1 METCSDS
8 ERPSKYQRTFTRD
21 RRTVSLDWFEF
32 FARDLIWSGT
42 WPGFRSVFFLSPVRG
57 EFRLESSSW
66 SEFFIFLKNCLHL
79 VRSEISGSRLKNT
92 PGKTRP
98 KKIYPDADFFRVTV
112 RIFLYNSIYVHFWN
126 RSFLV
131 SNDGNLAF
139 SSIKSSYH
147 VLKDFWKIF
156 LSKDQRSFVIEPTA
170 GPPLQ
175 VRNKLLI
182 TFETEMN
189 CKGKVNPRLC
199 L

>member
-1 METCSDS
+1 MV
-8 ERPSKYQRTFTRD
+8 RIFY
-21 RRTVSLDWFEF
+21 LFEK
-32 FARDLIWSGT
+32 
-42 WPGFRSVFFLSPVRG
+42 LSSFGPVRNIWISFEKYSG
-57 EFRLESSSW
+57 QNPTEKNLPRCGFFSGHSS
-66 SEFFIFLKNCLHL
+66 N
-79 VRSEISGSRLKNT
+79 
-92 PGKTRP
+92 
-98 KKIYPDADFFRVTV
+98 
-112 RIFLYNSIYVHFWN
+112 FLYNSIYVHFWN